1 MAQTQHI
8 LMVPAELPRGIA
20 VIYDREADGRVIAE
34 VPSLPGVMAYGA
46 TEEEAGRA
54 ALALALHVIADR
66 MEHGE

>member
-8 LMVPAELPRGIA
+8 LMVPAELARGIA

>member
-1 MAQTQHI
+1 
-8 LMVPAELPRGIA
+8 
-20 VIYDREADGRVIAE
+20 
-34 VPSLPGVMAYGA
+34 MAYGA